1 MKVAMKVVSGPCP
14 THDEALLTRPNESY
28 LIGRVHSDAKRATK
42 IGDHVWRGGAH
53 TLRRCLPAAS
63 LPDSYRLQSSSC
75 QRSNPDPTQQALHHW
90 RVIARNPVPDHS
102 WSRTNRDYTA
112 LATQWS
118 VSVLERTADL
128 PRGPTTLRRFLLRMA
143 PQALTRLRKLH
154 DRFLARMITKPHLP
168 SRLIFDLDSTV
179 LVVYGKQQGA
189 EVGYNPTKHG
199 RRSYHPLLC
208 FEGQTKD
215 FWHGELRPG
224 NVHTSSGTLDLL
236 KACFAKSPSEI
247 KSVIIR
253 ADKGF
258 YDHKIIE
265 WLEARKARFVIVARL
280 TRPVKHKL
288 AHLKYVSVSAG
299 VQAAEFS
306 YQPIRWSHSY
316 RFVVI
321 RRPQPEEPDPQ
332 LRLFKLGKYHYQ
344 VLVTNL
350 DLRPLNL
357 WRFYNGRAG
366 IERII
371 RELKGDYPLGKI
383 PTRHFLANEAYL
395 HLLLL
400 AYNLVNWFKRLC
412 LPPDFQTATL
422 DTLRNRILLMPA
434 QLLRTGNR
442 PRLAMPAAGNRE
454 NAWKHALHKIEKL
467 RL

>member
-1 MKVAMKVVSGPCP
+1 MPKGPRKLAITFGAVGL
-14 THDEALLTRPNESY
+14 THFGGVYLLHRFLTRIGFKAAVAKDVTLAQRNNRYTVGELLLAILYPIILGLERIETTQLLQHNGVFRY
-28 LIGRVHSDAKRATK
+28 LSG
-42 IGDHVWRGGAH
+42 
-53 TLRRCLPAAS
+53 LPAY
-63 LPDSYRLQSSSC
+63 PD
-75 QRSNPDPTQQALHHW
+75 
-90 RVIARNPVPDHS
+90 
-102 WSRTNRDYTA
+102 
-112 LATQWS
+112 
-118 VSVLERTADL
+118 
-128 PRGPTTLRRFLLRMA
+128 PTTLRRFLLRMT
-143 PQALTRLRKLH
+143 PQALIRLRKLH
-154 DRFLARMITKPHLP
+154 DRFLARMISKPHLP
-168 SRLIFDLDSTV
+168 SRLILDLDSTV

-208 FEGQTKD
+208 FEGRTKD

-224 NVHTSSGTLDLL
+224 NVHSASGTLDLL
-236 KACFAKSPSEI
+236 KACFAKIPSEI
-247 KSVIIR
+247 RSVIIR

-258 YDHKIIE
+258 YDHRIVE
-265 WLEARKARFVIVARL
+265 CLEECKACFVIVARL
-280 TRPVKHKL
+280 TRPIKRKL

-299 VQAAEFS
+299 VQAAEFH
-306 YQPIRWSHSY
+306 YQPSRWSHSY

-332 LRLFKLGKYHYQ
+332 LTLFKLGKYHYQ

-400 AYNLVNWFKRLC
+400 AYSLVNWFKRLC
-412 LPPDFQTATL
+412 LPSEFQSATL

-434 QLLRTGNR
+434 QLLRSGNR
-442 PRLAMPAAGNRE
+442 PRLAMPTSGRRE
-454 NAWKHALHKIEKL
+454 NAWKHALYRIEKL